1 MAASQAGNGD
11 CMVAFGTEVTKH
23 AKMGNF
29 CPAIFVFH
37 GPGWVSKSE
46 ITQCPSLPVP
56 SADTARVGQEG
67 DSRRP
72 QLWTQANCVQFKYA
86 AFVSFGVR
94 FREAAPHRRS
104 SAPKVKKHGADQV
117 CVLSL
122 PRWNGEDL

>member
-67 DSRRP
+67 DSRRLK
-72 QLWTQANCVQFKYA
+72 LWTPPNRIQNMLLLYLLV
-86 AFVSFGVR
+86 
-94 FREAAPHRRS
+94 
-104 SAPKVKKHGADQV
+104 
-117 CVLSL
+117 
-122 PRWNGEDL
+122 